1 MNIRVDLSY
10 TIKDGTEVVFRSPV
24 DCSQVTGLKVYY
36 TENGVSTSKEFAFA
50 DAHGN
55 NVGDIDHLFAENVV
69 VKVILD
75 VTHAMAFVQN
85 ADTNAYIESTFIKT
99 VNGIA
104 PDENGNVV
112 VQGGG
117 GSGEPG
123 ADGFSPVAT
132 VTQTASGAVI
142 SITDKSG
149 TTTATIVNGKDGKD
163 GAQGPQGVQGEKG
176 ETGAPGADGA
186 KGDKGDKGDTGEPGK
201 DGANGK
207 DGVSATHSWNGT
219 TLTVTSASGTSSANL
234 KGEKGDK
241 GDQGI
246 QGIQGIQGEKGD
258 TGAAGSNGTNGKDG
272 TSVTV
277 KSVSES
283 TADGGS
289 NVVTFSDGKT
299 VTIKNG
305 SKGSTGSSGVSVS
318 SVKQTTTSTA
328 DGGNNVVTVT
338 LSNGATS
345 TFTVKNGSKGSTGA
359 AGKDGADGKDGKDAE
374 SQYTDFSLFEEWGI
388 VGDSYA
394 SGHIVLDGV
403 VGKHRAVS
411 WGQILARKCG
421 NTCVAFADSGL
432 TTKTWLTSEY
442 GLSLLKATP
451 RQQLYVLALGIND
464 ANVSVAYIGTEA
476 DIATH
481 ADTFYGNY
489 ARIIEEIQAYA
500 PKAKLVIATIASQ
513 EKNYPLANEA
523 IVNIAEHFGIPL
535 ITQADDPYFQS
546 EFYLANKIGGHPN
559 AISYAGMAAAF
570 KRMIEK
576 AIVENYAYFADYI
589 GWKDDGT
596 ATYTNLVP
604 TSTDSSGNIFNGT
617 GYQDGYRLS
626 SSGSTSACTEQ
637 TATGFIPCTSKDV
650 FRLAGVEWVG
660 FNYNGSWVNSYVGF
674 YDANFNCVEML
685 NNGGTKNSK
694 ITTDAASI
702 TADANGVTT
711 FDLDFVAGFEFAYIR
726 ISAKGSGA
734 SMIVTKNEEI
744 V

>member
-1 MNIRVDLSY
+1 MAYECQNFKNGQVLSA
-10 TIKDGTEVVFRSPV
+10 
-24 DCSQVTGLKVYY
+24 DCLNRMEKGIQDACS
-36 TENGVSTSKEFAFA
+36 GV
-50 DAHGN
+50 
-55 NVGDIDHLFAENVV
+55 
-69 VKVILD
+69 
-75 VTHAMAFVQN
+75 
-85 ADTNAYIESTFIKT
+85 KT
-99 VNGIA
+99 VNGMA
-104 PDENGNVV
+104 PDKNGNVE
-112 VQGGG
+112 VQGGGG
-117 GSGEPG
+117 GSGEAG
-123 ADGFSPVAT
+123 ADGFSPVAN

-149 TTTATIVNGKDGKD
+149 TTTATIVNGKDGADGKD
-163 GAQGPQGVQGEKG
+163 GAKGDKGDPGEKG

-186 KGDKGDKGDTGEPGK
+186 KGDKGDPGEQGIQGIQGEKGEKGDTGAPGK
-201 DGANGK
+201 DGSNGK

-219 TLTVTSASGTSSANL
+219 TLTITSASGTSSANL
-234 KGEKGDK
+234 KGEKGDT
-241 GDQGI
+241 
-246 QGIQGIQGEKGD
+246 GD
-258 TGAAGSNGTNGKDG
+258 TGASG

-299 VTIKNG
+299 ITIKNG
-305 SKGSTGSSGVSVS
+305 SKGSTGATGATGSAGKDGAAGVSVS

-535 ITQADDPYFQS
+535 ITQTDDPYFQS